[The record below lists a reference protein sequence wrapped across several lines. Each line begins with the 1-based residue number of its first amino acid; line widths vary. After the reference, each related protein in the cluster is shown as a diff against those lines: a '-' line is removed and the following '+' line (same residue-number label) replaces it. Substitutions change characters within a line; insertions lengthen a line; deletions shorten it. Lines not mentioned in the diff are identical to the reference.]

1 MIVRVKDYGIKR
13 IKEKRE
19 FLFYLIK
26 IKHHIKIQQMLSKY
40 IQHGK
45 TTVYIHSRNVAYYSF
60 LFARFLEKRLGA
72 KINYEILTVSAMFHD
87 FFLYD
92 WHQTE
97 GRPKLHGFRHP
108 KIASQ
113 NAQKF
118 YDINEEEKQIIES
131 HMWPLT
137 LTKFPK
143 TTEAKV
149 ICLIDKCCSTVETFQ
164 RKGA

>member
-1 MIVRVKDYGIKR
+1 MIVRVKENKIDR

-19 FLFYLIK
+19 FLIYLIK
-26 IKHHIKIQQMLSKY
+26 IKQHIKIQKMLNKY
-40 IQHGK
+40 VQHGK

-60 LFARFLEKRLGA
+60 LVAKFLEKKLGA
-72 KINYEILTVSAMFHD
+72 SIDYEILAVSAMFHD

-97 GRPKLHGFRHP
+97 GRPRLHGFRHP
-108 KIASQ
+108 KIASE

-118 YDINEEEKQIIES
+118 YNINETEKQIIES

-143 TTEAKV
+143 STEGKI
-149 ICLIDKCCSTVETFQ
+149 ICLVDKCCSTVETFK
-164 RKGA
+164 RKSI

>member
-1 MIVRVKDYGIKR
+1 MIVRVKDYSIKR

-19 FLFYLIK
+19 FLLYLIK
-26 IKHHIKIQQMLSKY
+26 IKRHVKIREILGKY
-40 IQHGK
+40 IQHGT

-60 LFARFLEKRLGA
+60 LFAKFLENKLGA

-92 WHQTE
+92 WHETK
-97 GRPKLHGFRHP
+97 GRPRLHGFRHP

-118 YDINEEEKQIIES
+118 YNINETEKQIIES

-137 LTKFPK
+137 ITKFPK
-143 TTEAKV
+143 SSEGKV
-149 ICLIDKCCSTVETFQ
+149 ICFIDKCCSMQETFK
-164 RKGA
+164 RKGV

>member
-1 MIVRVKDYGIKR
+1 MIVRIDKKPKMNISK
-13 IKEKRE
+13 KRE
-19 FLFYLIK
+19 FMFYLMR
-26 IKHHIKIQQMLSKY
+26 IKHHIRIQDMLNKY
-40 IQHGK
+40 VQHGN
-45 TTVYIHSRNVAYYSF
+45 TTVYVHSRNVAYFSF
-60 LFARFLEKRLGA
+60 LFAKFLERRLNA
-72 KINYEILTVSAMFHD
+72 KIDFEILIVGAMFHD

-92 WHQTE
+92 WHNTE

-118 YDINEEEKQIIES
+118 YDINEKEINIIES

-137 LTKFPK
+137 ITKFPR

-149 ICLIDKCCSTVETFQ
+149 ICLIDKCCSTVETFK
-164 RKGA
+164 RA